1 MRGTSQQQRE
11 LEAPERDEIEQKTI
25 AVNRVAK
32 VVDGGRIFSFNALV
46 VVGDG
51 RRQVGIGRGRAREN
65 SVARQKAL
73 ESARRNMIQVHLD
86 DGTLHYPIL
95 ARYGATRVFMKPAS
109 PGTGIIAGGA
119 VRAVL
124 ELAGVHDVLTKIY
137 GSYNPVNV
145 VRATFNALAE
155 MQTPEEIAAKR
166 GKSLESLRSPRG

>member
-65 SVARQKAL
+65 SVARQKAWR
-73 ESARRNMIQVHLD
+73 AR
-86 DGTLHYPIL
+86 
-95 ARYGATRVFMKPAS
+95 AAT
-109 PGTGIIAGGA
+109 
-119 VRAVL
+119 
-124 ELAGVHDVLTKIY
+124 
-137 GSYNPVNV
+137 
-145 VRATFNALAE
+145 
-155 MQTPEEIAAKR
+155 
-166 GKSLESLRSPRG
+166 